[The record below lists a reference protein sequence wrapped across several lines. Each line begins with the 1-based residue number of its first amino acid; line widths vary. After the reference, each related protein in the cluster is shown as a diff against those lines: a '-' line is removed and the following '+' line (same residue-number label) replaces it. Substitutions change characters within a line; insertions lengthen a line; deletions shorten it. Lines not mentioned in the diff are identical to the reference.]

1 MKSMDIK
8 KRILTMTAIVA
19 VVLVA
24 APARMGAQELSV
36 GGDLVSSY
44 VWRGAYCGGVSVQ
57 PALSFSAGGFSLAA
71 WGSVGFIS
79 PAYVDEFDFTLGY
92 GIGGL
97 SLAITDYWFAYRGDE
112 EWAPDYFNYKS
123 EETAHMFEATVGYD
137 FGPLALSWN
146 TFFAGAD
153 FKASD
158 AEKRAFS
165 TYIEASAPFK
175 VGDYGLKLE
184 LGVTPWESI
193 YADKF
198 NVVNLGIT
206 GSKEIKI
213 TESFT
218 LPAFSKVIF
227 NPAAKQTYFVFGISL

>member
-1 MKSMDIK
+1 MKEMKSMDIK
-8 KRILTMTAIVA
+8 KRILTATAIVA

-24 APARMGAQELSV
+24 APARTGAQELSV

-57 PALSFSAGGFSLAA
+57 PTLAFSAGGFSLTA
-71 WGSVGFIS
+71 WGSVGFTS

-97 SLAITDYWFAYRGDE
+97 SLAVTDYWFAYRSDGD
-112 EWAPDYFNYKS
+112 DYFNYKS
-123 EETAHMFEATVGYD
+123 TETAHMFEGTLAYD

-158 AEKRAFS
+158 SEKRAFS

-184 LGVTPWESI
+184 LGVTPGESI

-198 NVVNLGIT
+198 SVVNLGIT
-206 GSKEIKI
+206 GSKEIKV
-213 TESFT
+213 TDSFT
-218 LPAFSKVIF
+218 VPAFSKVIF

>member
-1 MKSMDIK
+1 MKRMNIA
-8 KRILTMTAIVA
+8 KRILTAAAMAAVVWVA
-19 VVLVA
+19 V
-24 APARMGAQELSV
+24 PARMGAQELSA

-44 VWRGAYCGGVSVQ
+44 VWRGAYCGGVSIQ

-71 WGSVGFIS
+71 WGSVGFTS

-97 SLAITDYWFAYRGDE
+97 SLALTDYWFAYRGELEAD
-112 EWAPDYFNYKS
+112 DYFSYGDQ
-123 EETAHMFEATVGYD
+123 TAHMFEASAGYD

-153 FKASD
+153 DKPSD
-158 AEKRAFS
+158 EDKRAFS

-193 YADKF
+193 YADGF

-206 GSKEIKI
+206 GSKEIKV

-218 LPAFSKVIF
+218 LPAFTKVIF
-227 NPAAKQTYFVFGISL
+227 NPAGKQAYFVFGISL

>member
-1 MKSMDIK
+1 MNIK
-8 KRILTMTAIVA
+8 KRILTAAAIVA
-19 VVLVA
+19 AACML

-57 PALSFSAGGFSLAA
+57 PALSFSASGFSLTA
-71 WGSVGFIS
+71 WGSVGFLS

-92 GIGGL
+92 GIGNL
-97 SLAITDYWFAYRGDE
+97 SLAITDYWFAYRGEE
-112 EWAPDYFNYKS
+112 EWVPDYFNYKS
-123 EETAHMFEATVGYD
+123 DETAHMFEGTLGYD

-146 TFFAGAD
+146 TFFGGAD
-153 FKASD
+153 FKFSD
-158 AEKRAFS
+158 GERAFS

-184 LGVTPWESI
+184 LGVTPWEGL

-198 NVVNLGIT
+198 NVVNIGIT
-206 GSKEIKI
+206 GSKEIKV

-218 LPAFSKVIF
+218 VPAFTKVIF